1 MCPYCNTNAEMIPVS
16 TVWWIIGAVVM
27 ATFIV
32 SWFLFHHLWFKK
44 KSYPNFCQRFGYL
57 IVWSGSWLQRL
68 WYVILLILTS
78 IYFFNNVDQCMDL
91 TFSTEFN
98 GKNVV
103 FIFWLALLLLPLF
116 EKFEILGFSFKS
128 RQQAEVSAKAAH
140 DAINNDRIMNSEE
153 LNQLHRN
160 GGRNE

>member
-1 MCPYCNTNAEMIPVS
+1 
-16 TVWWIIGAVVM
+16 
-27 ATFIV
+27 
-32 SWFLFHHLWFKK
+32 
-44 KSYPNFCQRFGYL
+44 
-57 IVWSGSWLQRL
+57 
-68 WYVILLILTS
+68 
-78 IYFFNNVDQCMDL
+78 MDL

-128 RQQAEVSAKAAH
+128 RQQAEVSAKAAR